1 MVPNRMYEDCDNLG
15 WFHYWASK
23 TGIYSEPF
31 CSLPQ
36 IINKASKVRWVEKNE
51 DNWKIE
57 ENIRFG
63 DVKFAFK

>member
-1 MVPNRMYEDCDNLG
+1 MYEDLDNRG

-23 TGIYSEPF
+23 TAIYSEPF

-36 IINKASKVRWVEKNE
+36 VINNASKVRWAEKNV

-57 ENIRFG
+57 ENIHFG
-63 DVKFAFK
+63 DIKFAFK